1 MEEVYNFFRK
11 LQLNESN
18 TVVAAISG
26 GPDSMLL
33 IELLLK
39 YRKMSNFNLIV
50 AHVNH
55 NLRDESIKEKEDL
68 EKYCLENNLKFEYY
82 EIEKRKNKPLTEV
95 EARNIRYEF
104 FDELMKKYSAT
115 YLATAHHGDDLVET
129 VMMKIVRG
137 SSLRGYSGFSQIS
150 EKNGYKII
158 RPLISLTKKEIINYL
173 DKEKIG
179 YALDSTNC
187 DEKYTRNRFRLN
199 ILPFLKTEE
208 KNVHLKFKK
217 FSETLNMYDEYVKK
231 NAKLAMQNVYINNE
245 LIVDEFNKLDLVI
258 KREIISII
266 LEKECINII
275 ERLNETHIS
284 SILNMVDNS
293 KPNLRVFL
301 PDNCVVLKEYNKVKI
316 IKRELFED
324 YKFELVEKVL
334 LPNGMSIEKIDKIDN
349 NSNYMTRLSSSELAL
364 PLYVRNRKDS
374 DIIRVKGMNHNKKIK
389 DIFIDEK
396 IPASERELWPVVED
410 SLGNIVWL
418 PGLKKSSFDKKVNEE
433 YDIILHYF

>member
-11 LQLNESN
+11 LQLNES
-18 TVVAAISG
+18 TTIVAAISG

-33 IELLLK
+33 IELFLK
-39 YRKMSNFNLIV
+39 YRKLNDFNLIV

-55 NLRDESIKEKEDL
+55 NLRDESVKEKEDL
-68 EKYCLENNLKFEYY
+68 EKYCLKNNLKFEYY
-82 EIEKRKNKPLTEV
+82 EIEKRKDKPLTEV

-104 FDELMKKYSAT
+104 FDDLMKKYSAT

-158 RPLISLTKKEIINYL
+158 RPLISLTKKEIIDYL

-179 YALDSTNC
+179 YAIDNTNC

-199 ILPFLKTEE
+199 VLPFLKTEE

-217 FSETLNMYDEYVKK
+217 FSDTLSMYDDYVKK
-231 NAKLAMQNVYINNE
+231 NANIAMQNVYLNNE
-245 LIVDEFNKLDLVI
+245 LKVDEFKKLDLVI

-284 SILNMVDNS
+284 SILSMLDNP
-293 KPNLRVFL
+293 KPNLKVFL
-301 PDNCVVLKEYNKVKI
+301 PDNYIVLKEYNKVKI
-316 IKRELFED
+316 IKSKSFEE
-324 YKFELVEKVL
+324 YRFELLEKVL

-374 DIIRVKGMNHNKKIK
+374 DIMGVKGMNHNKKLK

-396 IPASERELWPVVED
+396 IPASDRELWPVVED
-410 SLGNIVWL
+410 SLGNVVWL

>member
-11 LQLNESN
+11 LQLNES
-18 TVVAAISG
+18 TTIVAAISG

-33 IELLLK
+33 IELFLK
-39 YRKMSNFNLIV
+39 YRKLNDFNLIV

-55 NLRDESIKEKEDL
+55 NLRDESVKEKEDL
-68 EKYCLENNLKFEYY
+68 EKYCLKNNLKFEYY
-82 EIEKRKNKPLTEV
+82 EIEKRKDKPLTEV

-104 FDELMKKYSAT
+104 FDDLMKKYSAT

-158 RPLISLTKKEIINYL
+158 RPLISLTKKEIIDYL

-179 YALDSTNC
+179 YAIDNTNC

-199 ILPFLKTEE
+199 VLPFLKTEE

-217 FSETLNMYDEYVKK
+217 FSDTLSMYDDYVKK
-231 NAKLAMQNVYINNE
+231 NANIAMQNVYLNNE
-245 LIVDEFNKLDLVI
+245 LKVDEFKKLDLVI

-284 SILNMVDNS
+284 SILSMLDNP
-293 KPNLRVFL
+293 KPNLKVFL
-301 PDNCVVLKEYNKVKI
+301 PDNYIVLKEYNKVKI
-316 IKRELFED
+316 IKSESFEE
-324 YKFELVEKVL
+324 YRFELLEKVL

-374 DIIRVKGMNHNKKIK
+374 DIMRVKGMNHNKKLK

-396 IPASERELWPVVED
+396 IPASDRELWPVVED
-410 SLGNIVWL
+410 SLGNVVWL

>member
-11 LQLNESN
+11 LQLNESS

-55 NLRDESIKEKEDL
+55 NLRDESVMEKEDL

-82 EIEKRKNKPLTEV
+82 EIEKRKDKPLTEV

-129 VMMKIVRG
+129 IMMKIVRG

-158 RPLISLTKKEIINYL
+158 RPLISLTKKEIIDYL

-187 DEKYTRNRFRLN
+187 DGKYTRNRFRLN
-199 ILPFLKTEE
+199 VLPFLKTEE

-258 KREIISII
+258 KKEIISII

-293 KPNLRVFL
+293 KPNLKVFL
-301 PDNCVVLKEYNKVKI
+301 PDNFVVLKEYNKVKI
-316 IKRELFED
+316 IKREFFED
-324 YKFELVEKVL
+324 YKLELVEKVL

-374 DIIRVKGMNHNKKIK
+374 DIMRVKGMNHNKKLK

>member
-55 NLRDESIKEKEDL
+55 NLRDESVKEKEDL

-82 EIEKRKNKPLTEV
+82 EIEKRKDKPLTEV

-179 YALDSTNC
+179 YAIDNTNC

-199 ILPFLKTEE
+199 VLPFLKNEE

-293 KPNLRVFL
+293 KPNLKVFL

-324 YKFELVEKVL
+324 YKLELVEKVL

>member
-55 NLRDESIKEKEDL
+55 NLRDESVKEKEDL

-82 EIEKRKNKPLTEV
+82 EIEKRKDKPLTEV

-199 ILPFLKTEE
+199 VLPFLKNEE

-293 KPNLRVFL
+293 KPNLKVFL

-324 YKFELVEKVL
+324 YKLELVEKVL

>member
-55 NLRDESIKEKEDL
+55 NLRDESVKEKEDL

-82 EIEKRKNKPLTEV
+82 EIEKRKDKPLTEV

-104 FDELMKKYSAT
+104 FDKLMKKYSAT

-129 VMMKIVRG
+129 IMMKIVRG

-199 ILPFLKTEE
+199 VLPFLKNEE

-293 KPNLRVFL
+293 KPNLKVFL

-324 YKFELVEKVL
+324 YKLELVEKVL